1 MWIGLVGIVVFSA
14 LLWLASKTTDRNVR

>member
-14 LLWLASKTTDRNVR
+14 LLWLASKTTDRNAR